1 MPHLSDLKQETFSFR
16 YISFY
21 GQLKLR
27 SWLRAWK
34 KFYNLG
40 TSSQDK
46 LVFPAMRNSG
56 ALRHAAPGPRP
67 AALKF
72 R

>member
-1 MPHLSDLKQETFSFR
+1 MYVSS
-16 YISFY
+16 
-21 GQLKLR
+21 
-27 SWLRAWK
+27 
-34 KFYNLG
+34 LG
-40 TSSQDK
+40 TGETV